1 MINVHPMVKILFK
14 NVLKT
19 FEDVIFKIF
28 DNMQPQL

>member
-1 MINVHPMVKILFK
+1 MINVHPMVTILFK

-19 FEDVIFKIF
+19 FEDAIFKIF